1 MLDIATVAKD
11 IIVHRESIVTNLK
24 ESLSAK

>member
-1 MLDIATVAKD
+1 MLDIATVSKD
-11 IIVHRESIVTNLK
+11 ITVHYESIVTNLK